1 MYNLAACDGSNCR
14 GLHGGHD
21 GRLTVERHDLDLE
34 GLAVG
39 VDMNH
44 RADVANF
51 KARVGHRCGQH
62 DLIVFSNHAEGL
74 LLAGISGHEPR
85 SLAAPIDDPH
95 RTDEPLA
102 ALFSV
107 RRQPALDNIFL
118 AMDRMG
124 ILNDVA
130 VFREGSERGHEAL
143 WFVDREAEGL
153 EDRALPLLSG

>member
-1 MYNLAACDGSNCR
+1 
-14 GLHGGHD
+14 
-21 GRLTVERHDLDLE
+21 
-34 GLAVG
+34 
-39 VDMNH
+39 
-44 RADVANF
+44 
-51 KARVGHRCGQH
+51 
-62 DLIVFSNHAEGL
+62 VFSNHAEGL

-130 VFREGSERGHEAL
+130 VSARARSAAMRRSGSSIEKPR
-143 WFVDREAEGL
+143 DSKN
-153 EDRALPLLSG
+153 RALPLLSG